1 MDSSDE
7 NLASTLSVFGP
18 GSIAPSAILYD
29 AWESYN
35 NRSSQGRRG
44 AIRSIKT
51 ELAKAVDECIEAAGQ
66 EWESY
71 WQRRLLSVR
80 SIFLQADTYKLTG
93 RAGSKIW
100 ARLLR
105 FSQPY
110 DFVNMGQTLKVLNTM
125 RFHAIGIPLT
135 YLQYAVIHLW
145 SESS

>member
-1 MDSSDE
+1 LDSYDE

-35 NRSSQGRRG
+35 NRSPKADES
-44 AIRSIKT
+44 IRSIKT

-93 RAGSKIW
+93 RRRQQNLG
-100 ARLLR
+100 
-105 FSQPY
+105 
-110 DFVNMGQTLKVLNTM
+110 KVT
-125 RFHAIGIPLT
+125 
-135 YLQYAVIHLW
+135 
-145 SESS
+145 